1 MLLLEIQL
9 QRQLANA
16 GCERLLSFTK
26 GCTGIDIA
34 LHIRELGVVKEVEEF
49 CSELE
54 IQSLGDMGV
63 LQQSHI
69 PIVNTR
75 PVEKAPA

>member
-26 GCTGIDIA
+26 GRTSIDIA
-34 LHIRELGVVKEVEEF
+34 LHVRELGMVKEVEEF

-54 IQSLGDMGV
+54 IQPLGDVGV
-63 LQQSHI
+63 LQQSRI
-69 PIVNTR
+69 PIVDTR
-75 PVEKAPA
+75 PVEKAAA

>member
-16 GCERLLSFTK
+16 GRERLLRFTK
-26 GCTGIDIA
+26 GRTGIDIA
-34 LHIRELGVVKEVEEF
+34 LYIRELGVVEEIEEF

-54 IQSLGDMGV
+54 IQPLGDMCV
-63 LQQSHI
+63 LEQSQI
-69 PIVNTR
+69 PIVDTR
-75 PVEKAPA
+75 PVEKAAA